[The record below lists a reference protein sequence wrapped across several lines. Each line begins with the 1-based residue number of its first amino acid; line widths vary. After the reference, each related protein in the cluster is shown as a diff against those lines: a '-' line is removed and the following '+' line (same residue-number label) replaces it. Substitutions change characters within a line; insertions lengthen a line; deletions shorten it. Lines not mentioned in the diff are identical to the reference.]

1 MSADDQHLC
10 RLFRQKRVLEK
21 VISHSSTKVF
31 AYITSQDHLL
41 VFSHP
46 DFPEAGIQVPAGTVE
61 PGETLPAAV
70 LREAYEE
77 TGLIG
82 LKLVG
87 YLGSCIYDMSP
98 WGGHASQ
105 HRHFFHLEL
114 NGESPSLWQ
123 HQEASGGKRDP
134 ILFEL
139 FWAKLP
145 SGVPELIA
153 GHGQMLSALLARQ
166 YQEVGCDL

>member
-1 MSADDQHLC
+1 MS
-10 RLFRQKRVLEK
+10 R
-21 VISHSSTKVF
+21 SPTKVF
-31 AYITSQDHLL
+31 AYITNQDCLL

-61 PGETLPAAV
+61 PDETLQEAV

-77 TGLIG
+77 TGLAE
-82 LKLVG
+82 LKLIG

-98 WGGHASQ
+98 WGGHRSQ

-114 NGESPSLWQ
+114 DGEAPSVWQ
-123 HQEASGGKRDP
+123 HYETSGDQRDP

-145 SGVPELIA
+145 DGVPELIA
-153 GHGQMLSALLARQ
+153 GHGQMLSALATQQ
-166 YQEVGCDL
+166 YQHLGNLR